1 MGSVLCGVDDEVI
14 EDLVEEAKSTVSSVT
29 LTTGLFMDEDEIGST
44 QPDLQPVQPVKPVKP
59 VNPVKPPPSMVEQT
73 VITVDSGTPL
83 TDVEITPWVT
93 EDDAS
98 GKEIDVLWATQEKL
112 ALPDSQ
118 GFPSPVKSP
127 HKPRRP
133 PVVVA
138 KVKKSRWIKL
148 RKYLAIK

>member
-1 MGSVLCGVDDEVI
+1 MGSVLCGVDDKVV
-14 EDLVEEAKSTVSSVT
+14 EDLAEEVRSTVSSVT
-29 LTTGLFMDEDEIGST
+29 LTTGLFMAEDEIGST
-44 QPDLQPVQPVKPVKP
+44 QPDLQPVQPVQPS
-59 VNPVKPPPSMVEQT
+59 PPAVEQT

-98 GKEIDVLWATQEKL
+98 GKEIDVLWATQKKP

-127 HKPRRP
+127 HKSRRP
-133 PVVVA
+133 PVAVA

>member
-1 MGSVLCGVDDEVI
+1 MGSVLCGVDDEVV
-14 EDLVEEAKSTVSSVT
+14 EDLVEEVKSTVSSVT

-44 QPDLQPVQPVKPVKP
+44 QPDLQPVQPVQLPTP
-59 VNPVKPPPSMVEQT
+59 AVEQMA
-73 VITVDSGTPL
+73 ITVDSGTPL

-98 GKEIDVLWATQEKL
+98 GKEIDVQWATQKKP
-112 ALPDSQ
+112 ALPDSH

-127 HKPRRP
+127 HKPRRS
-133 PVVVA
+133 PVAVA